1 MVVENLYRDR
11 HVGSLEFPKPGDSAA
26 EFGPLAHKFSLL
38 YGGRGRVEAYREENP
53 SSRKKGSLV

>member
-1 MVVENLYRDR
+1 
-11 HVGSLEFPKPGDSAA
+11 LEFPKPGDSAA